1 MTNLEQQNEIIEYR
15 ALGYSF
21 QMISKLTNT
30 SKPTVIKICENASE
44 AIKNAQQTAKAQMQE
59 RLIASVARRQTTYNV
74 VLDKVPEELLARDLA
89 ELNTKE
95 LASMATSLERSAWI
109 IRDKESAQPVDEFAD
124 LSNEELEAIC
134 SNTLK
139 PFDINDPS

>member
-44 AIKNAQQTAKAQMQE
+44 AIKNAQQAAKAQMQE

-74 VLDKVPEELLARDLA
+74 VLDKVLEELLTRNLA

-109 IRDKESAQPVDEFAD
+109 IRDKESVQPVDEFAN

-134 SNTLK
+134 NNTLK